1 MPELTRT
8 LASVP
13 ELAALLAPR
22 LPDILDLATRLTE
35 VESGS
40 LLPTGVDRVSDLVA
54 ERLAAL
60 GFTSRRHTIASGRGR
75 AFEATLETGSPGLR
89 LLVLGH
95 ADTVWPEGATADW
108 PIVTNAPT
116 MSGPGLG
123 DMKCALAMAVHA
135 IEAALETVVPG
146 VASITYALVPDEEL
160 GSVDSRG
167 WLADLGRRTD
177 VCLALEA
184 GLVDGGVIV
193 SRGAVGAMIITAHG
207 RTAHCTDDTGASAL
221 RALAPL
227 VEELES
233 LTDRAQRTICS
244 VGILRSGTA
253 RQVVPDHAE
262 LHVDL
267 RAPGD
272 AAGRALVA
280 EIRRRAE
287 ARAVWTGSGSRSPE
301 ESPVQRFRVRSPT
314 RLRARRG
321 AGRRRRVGVASRR
334 RDGRL
339 GRQSGR
345 RVRAIGV
352 GRARAHRVRPV
363 QPCRD
368 GGAGLRRPTHGV
380 AGGTHRP
387 RGSARRAPAERKG
400 PSMTLEAPHIF
411 MVLQI

>member
-1 MPELTRT
+1 M
-8 LASVP
+8 
-13 ELAALLAPR
+13 
-22 LPDILDLATRLTE
+22 
-35 VESGS
+35 
-40 LLPTGVDRVSDLVA
+40 
-54 ERLAAL
+54 
-60 GFTSRRHTIASGRGR
+60 
-75 AFEATLETGSPGLR
+75 
-89 LLVLGH
+89 LGH

-135 IEAALETVVPG
+135 IEAALETAVPG

-233 LTDRAQRTICS
+233 VTDRAQRTICS

-253 RQVVPDHAE
+253 RQVVP
-262 LHVDL
+262 
-267 RAPGD
+267 
-272 AAGRALVA
+272 
-280 EIRRRAE
+280 IRRNSTSICGLPATRRARLWLPRSVVAPRP
-287 ARAVWTGSGSRSPE
+287 ARWTGSGSRSPE

-314 RLRARRG
+314 PSTRSPRSWPPPEGRSCVPSPRWAALTPVWSENSRHWCWTGSGPPRSTSAAVPRRWCGTPSSHARRCWRHSS
-321 AGRRRRVGVASRR
+321 ATRVGSPRTCRTERTIDDTRGAHTSSWCCKYDDSRW
-334 RDGRL
+334 
-339 GRQSGR
+339 
-345 RVRAIGV
+345 
-352 GRARAHRVRPV
+352 H
-363 QPCRD
+363 
-368 GGAGLRRPTHGV
+368 
-380 AGGTHRP
+380 
-387 RGSARRAPAERKG
+387 
-400 PSMTLEAPHIF
+400 
-411 MVLQI
+411 

>member
-1 MPELTRT
+1 M
-8 LASVP
+8 
-13 ELAALLAPR
+13 
-22 LPDILDLATRLTE
+22 
-35 VESGS
+35 
-40 LLPTGVDRVSDLVA
+40 
-54 ERLAAL
+54 
-60 GFTSRRHTIASGRGR
+60 
-75 AFEATLETGSPGLR
+75 
-89 LLVLGH
+89 LGH

-287 ARAVWTGSGSRSPE
+287 ARAVDGVRIEISGGIT
-301 ESPVQRFRVRSPT
+301 VQRFRVRSPT
-314 RLRARRG
+314 PSTRSPRSWPPPEGRSCVPSPRWAARTPVWSESSRHWCWTGSGPPRSTSAAVPRRWCGTPSSHARRCWRHSS
-321 AGRRRRVGVASRR
+321 ATRVGSPRTCRTERTIDDTRGAHTSSWCCKYDDSRW
-334 RDGRL
+334 
-339 GRQSGR
+339 
-345 RVRAIGV
+345 
-352 GRARAHRVRPV
+352 H
-363 QPCRD
+363 
-368 GGAGLRRPTHGV
+368 
-380 AGGTHRP
+380 
-387 RGSARRAPAERKG
+387 
-400 PSMTLEAPHIF
+400 
-411 MVLQI
+411 

>member
-1 MPELTRT
+1 M
-8 LASVP
+8 
-13 ELAALLAPR
+13 
-22 LPDILDLATRLTE
+22 
-35 VESGS
+35 
-40 LLPTGVDRVSDLVA
+40 
-54 ERLAAL
+54 
-60 GFTSRRHTIASGRGR
+60 
-75 AFEATLETGSPGLR
+75 
-89 LLVLGH
+89 LGH

-135 IEAALETVVPG
+135 IEAALETAVPG

-233 LTDRAQRTICS
+233 VTDRAQRTICS

-253 RQVVPDHAE
+253 RQVVPDQAE

-272 AAGRALVA
+272 AAGQALVA

-287 ARAVWTGSGSRSPE
+287 ARAVDGSGSRSPE
-301 ESPVQRFRVRSPT
+301 NHPSSAFAFGHRPVYALAEELAAAGGSELRPVAEMGGSDASLVGKFAPLVLDGLGPTAFDQCSRAETVVRDSVVPRT
-314 RLRARRG
+314 ALLAALIG
-321 AGRRRRVGVASRR
+321 HAGRLA
-334 RDGRL
+334 
-339 GRQSGR
+339 
-345 RVRAIGV
+345 
-352 GRARAHRVRPV
+352 AHLPNGK
-363 QPCRD
+363 D
-368 GGAGLRRPTHGV
+368 
-380 AGGTHRP
+380 HR
-387 RGSARRAPAERKG
+387 
-400 PSMTLEAPHIF
+400 
-411 MVLQI
+411 